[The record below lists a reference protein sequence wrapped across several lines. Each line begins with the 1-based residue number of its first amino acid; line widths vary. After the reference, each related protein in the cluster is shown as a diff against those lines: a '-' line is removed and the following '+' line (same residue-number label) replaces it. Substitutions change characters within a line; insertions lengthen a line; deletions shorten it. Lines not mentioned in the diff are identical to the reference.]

1 MGRSDQDKQNR
12 FEFLVHC
19 CCVQDNVFTIQVEYE
34 DIFIVKKK
42 MKQSSYS

>member
-19 CCVQDNVFTIQVEYE
+19 CYVQDNVFTIQVAYE